1 MRKEERTELP
11 QEAIRFL
18 NHLAVERGASRNTLL
33 SYRADLIDYFSSH
46 PSLDQASVDAHLSGL
61 RKANFSESSI
71 ARKISTLRSLE
82 SFLILEDPDRKSWN
96 IELKH
101 RSKKLPK
108 SLPFQTISRILDSTG
123 DDVRGIRDRAIL
135 EVLYGT
141 GMRVSECIGLD
152 HDQFLSD
159 SKTGASFLRVIGKGG
174 KERLVPLGE
183 YARKACSDYLV
194 RSRPMM
200 LTADQEAALFLNNRG
215 SRLTRQSVW
224 QIVKVA
230 AKRAGVTEEITPHTM
245 RHAFATHMLERG
257 ADVRSV
263 QELLGHASVVTTQ
276 IYTMVT
282 GDALREAHAQ
292 NHPRAR

>member
-1 MRKEERTELP
+1 MRKEERTDLP

-18 NHLAVERGASRNTLL
+18 DHLAVERGASRNTLI
-33 SYRADLIDYFSSH
+33 SYRRDIHDFFVSYGK
-46 PSLDQASVDAHLSGL
+46 LDQASVDGYLSKL
-61 RKANFSESSI
+61 RKANYSESTV
-71 ARKISTLRSLE
+71 ARKISALRSLE
-82 SFLILEDPDRKSWN
+82 SFLVLEDPHRETWR

-108 SLPFQTISRILDSTG
+108 SLPFQTISRILESAG

-135 EVLYGT
+135 ETLYGT
-141 GMRVSECIGLD
+141 GMRVSECIGLNR
-152 HDQFLSD
+152 DQFLSD
-159 SKTGASFLRVIGKGG
+159 SETGASFLRVIGKGG
-174 KERLVPLGE
+174 KERLVPVGD
-183 YARKACSDYLV
+183 YARKACGDYLV
-194 RSRPMM
+194 RARPI
-200 LTADQEAALFLNNRG
+200 LLKGVHESALFLNNRG

-224 QIVKVA
+224 QIVKDA
-230 AKRAGVTEEITPHTM
+230 ASRAGVTEEITPHTM

-282 GDALREAHAQ
+282 GDALRETHAQ

>member
-1 MRKEERTELP
+1 MHKEERTELP

-18 NHLAVERGASRNTLL
+18 DHLAVERGASRNTLI
-33 SYRADLIDYFSSH
+33 SYRRDLRDYFAVNTR
-46 PSLDQASVDAHLSGL
+46 LDQVGLDAYLAKL
-61 RKANFSESSI
+61 RKLNYSESSV
-71 ARKISTLRSLE
+71 ARKISALRSLE
-82 SFLILEDPDRKSWN
+82 SFLLLEDPHRESWRV
-96 IELKH
+96 ELKH
-101 RSKKLPK
+101 RSKKLPR
-108 SLPFQTISRILDSTG
+108 SLSFQTISRILESTS

-135 EVLYGT
+135 ETLYGT

-159 SKTGASFLRVIGKGG
+159 DETGASFLRVIGKGG
-174 KERLVPLGE
+174 KERLVPLGD
-183 YARKACSDYLV
+183 YARRACGDYLV
-194 RSRPMM
+194 RARPI
-200 LTADQEAALFLNNRG
+200 LLKGVQETALFLNNRG

-224 QIVKVA
+224 QIVKA
-230 AKRAGVTEEITPHTM
+230 AALRAGVTEEITPHTM

-263 QELLGHASVVTTQ
+263 QELLGHTSVVTTQ

-282 GDALREAHAQ
+282 GDALRETHAQ

>member
-1 MRKEERTELP
+1 MHKEERTELP

-18 NHLAVERGASRNTLL
+18 DHLAVERGASRNTLI
-33 SYRADLIDYFSSH
+33 SYRRDLHDYFAVNTR
-46 PSLDQASVDAHLSGL
+46 LDQVGLDAYLAKL
-61 RKANFSESSI
+61 RKLNYSESSV
-71 ARKISTLRSLE
+71 ARKISALRSLE
-82 SFLILEDPDRKSWN
+82 SFLLLEDPHRESWRV
-96 IELKH
+96 ELKH
-101 RSKKLPK
+101 RSKKLPR
-108 SLPFQTISRILDSTG
+108 SLSFQTISRILESTS

-135 EVLYGT
+135 ETLYGT

-159 SKTGASFLRVIGKGG
+159 DETGASFLRVIGKGG
-174 KERLVPLGE
+174 KERLVPLGD
-183 YARKACSDYLV
+183 YARRACGDYLV
-194 RSRPMM
+194 RARPI
-200 LTADQEAALFLNNRG
+200 LLKGVQETALFLNNRG

-224 QIVKVA
+224 QIVKA
-230 AKRAGVTEEITPHTM
+230 AAMRAGITEEITPHTM

-282 GDALREAHAQ
+282 GDALRETHAQ